1 MSNHD
6 VHFPHTYYSVS
17 MNSMHNSH
25 ELAEIVH
32 DITLCIT
39 TPLSF
44 LFLYM
49 CKSLKLFILSN
60 NGSAG
65 RNG

>member
-1 MSNHD
+1 MSNND
-6 VHFPHTYYSVS
+6 VHFPRTYYSVS

-32 DITLCIT
+32 DIALCIA

-44 LFLYM
+44 IFLYI
-49 CKSLKLFILSN
+49 CV
-60 NGSAG
+60 
-65 RNG
+65 RV